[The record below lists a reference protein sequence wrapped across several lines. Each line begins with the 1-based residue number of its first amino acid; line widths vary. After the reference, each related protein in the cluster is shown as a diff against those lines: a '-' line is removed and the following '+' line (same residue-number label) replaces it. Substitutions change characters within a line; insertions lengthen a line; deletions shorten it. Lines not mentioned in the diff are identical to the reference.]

1 MRSHSRTQTHAQA
14 AMNVRIC
21 TMGSIRSLSAIHL
34 LFTFIY
40 SLNDI
45 YVAFFVL
52 VTRNDVT
59 VCVSC
64 LFGVCASAVGSEHIA
79 AQTYKDSE
87 RIELSF
93 LGGKWGAFTK

>member
-1 MRSHSRTQTHAQA
+1 M
-14 AMNVRIC
+14 
-21 TMGSIRSLSAIHL
+21 L
-34 LFTFIY
+34 L
-40 SLNDI
+40 
-45 YVAFFVL
+45 FFVL